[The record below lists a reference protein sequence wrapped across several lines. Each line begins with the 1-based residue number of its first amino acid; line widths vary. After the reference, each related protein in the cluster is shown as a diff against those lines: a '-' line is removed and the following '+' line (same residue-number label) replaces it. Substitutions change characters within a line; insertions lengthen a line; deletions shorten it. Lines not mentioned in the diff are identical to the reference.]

1 MLSVL
6 DVKFCP
12 EWTNVTWR
20 SLISAALDISSPM
33 VPDARLRAFAY
44 FSSSFSISVFTRSK
58 SSYEIS
64 ASPRTTIWPVSL
76 IFKGMPVI

>member
-12 EWTNVTWR
+12 EWTNAKAMNFTPR
-20 SLISAALDISSPM
+20 SLISATLDISSPM

-44 FSSSFSISVFTRSK
+44 FSSSFSISVFTRSPWLQ
-58 SSYEIS
+58 
-64 ASPRTTIWPVSL
+64 AVTIYHYH
-76 IFKGMPVI
+76 M